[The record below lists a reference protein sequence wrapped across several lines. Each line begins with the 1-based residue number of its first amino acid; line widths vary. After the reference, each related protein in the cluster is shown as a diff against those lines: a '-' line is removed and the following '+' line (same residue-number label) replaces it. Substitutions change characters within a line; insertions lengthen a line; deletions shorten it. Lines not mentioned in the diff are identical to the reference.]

1 MYSIQNLTKTTLKFQ
16 GIAIGPYMTISVGSI
31 QDYVTL
37 SRLSNSGKIRYFTTP
52 TPKAVVAEKTEVAAK
67 KVLKVEPVKE
77 EVKVEVK
84 EEIKEE
90 VIEQPVKETPIAE
103 EVKEEIKEEPVESIT
118 EETTV
123 KPYTRKKRSNKK

>member
-37 SRLSNSGKIRYFTTP
+37 SRLSNAGKIRYFTTP
-52 TPKAVVAEKTEVAAK
+52 TPKAVVAEKTEVAPK
-67 KVLKVEPVKE
+67 TVLKVEPVKE
-77 EVKVEVK
+77 EVKVAVE
-84 EEIKEE
+84 
-90 VIEQPVKETPIAE
+90 E
-103 EVKEEIKEEPVESIT
+103 EVKVEETPVAEEAIEEIKEEPVEAVT
-118 EETTV
+118 EESTV

>member
-52 TPKAVVAEKTEVAAK
+52 TPKAVVAEKTEVAHKA
-67 KVLKVEPVKE
+67 VLKVEPVKVEVKEEVKE
-77 EVKVEVK
+77 EVKVE
-84 EEIKEE
+84 
-90 VIEQPVKETPIAE
+90 ETSVAE
-103 EVKEEIKEEPVESIT
+103 EAREEIKEEPVESVT
-118 EETTV
+118 EEPTV

>member
-37 SRLSNSGKIRYFTTP
+37 SRLSNAGKIRYFTTP
-52 TPKAVVAEKTEVAAK
+52 TPKAVVIEKTDVAAK
-67 KVLKVEPVKE
+67 PVLKVEPTKE

-84 EEIKEE
+84 EEVIK
-90 VIEQPVKETPIAE
+90 QPVEETPIVE
-103 EVKEEIKEEPVESIT
+103 EAKEEIKEEPVEDVT
-118 EETTV
+118 EEPTV
-123 KPYTRKKRSNKK
+123 KTYTRKKRSNKK

>member
-37 SRLSNSGKIRYFTTP
+37 SRLSNAGKIRYFTTP
-52 TPKAVVAEKTEVAAK
+52 TPKAVVTEKTEVAPK
-67 KVLKVEPVKE
+67 TVIKVEPVKE

-84 EEIKEE
+84 EEVRVEE
-90 VIEQPVKETPIAE
+90 TSVAE
-103 EVKEEIKEEPVESIT
+103 EAKEEIKEEPVETVT
-118 EETTV
+118 EEPTV

>member
-52 TPKAVVAEKTEVAAK
+52 TPKAVVAEKTEISHET
-67 KVLKVEPVKE
+67 VLKVEPVKE
-77 EVKVEVK
+77 EVKVE
-84 EEIKEE
+84 
-90 VIEQPVKETPIAE
+90 ETPVAE
-103 EVKEEIKEEPVESIT
+103 EAREEIKEEPVESVT
-118 EETTV
+118 EEPTV